1 MQNDIKVY
9 TELLELIDKQNEVI
23 NKQNEMIENL
33 VNENLEKE
41 NMINELI
48 KKDKNVQLNRF

>member
-33 VNENLEKE
+33 VNDNLEKE

-48 KKDKNVQLNRF
+48 KQEQYLY

>member
-1 MQNDIKVY
+1 MQNDIKLY

-33 VNENLEKE
+33 VNDNLEKE
-41 NMINELI
+41 NMINVLMSE
-48 KKDKNVQLNRF
+48 QLD